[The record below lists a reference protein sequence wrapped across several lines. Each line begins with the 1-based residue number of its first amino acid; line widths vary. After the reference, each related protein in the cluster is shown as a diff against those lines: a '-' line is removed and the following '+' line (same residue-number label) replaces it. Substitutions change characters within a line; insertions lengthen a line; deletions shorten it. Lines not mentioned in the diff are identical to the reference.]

1 MVKKIHPDINPLTNT
16 NEEMKGLWQR
26 LVIAYECNELKE
38 LKETEV
44 LINALMAKLAMGV
57 MEIEIPDIEVKIAEL
72 EEEIERIMNT
82 DPYQYRYLLEDEA
95 AVAEKK
101 KALQE
106 ELKECEEYSNRL
118 EEMLNSVLGYGMTFT
133 FRMN

>member
-1 MVKKIHPDINPLTNT
+1 M
-16 NEEMKGLWQR
+16 
-26 LVIAYECNELKE
+26 
-38 LKETEV
+38 
-44 LINALMAKLAMGV
+44 
-57 MEIEIPDIEVKIAEL
+57 KIAEL

-82 DPYQYRYLLEDEA
+82 DPYQYRYLREDEA

-101 KALQE
+101 KALEE
-106 ELKECEEYSNRL
+106 ELKEYEEYSNRL